1 MVRKLITAS
10 LICLATFYPS
20 ASFSQQ
26 PTSVQVNFE
35 DVDIKDFTKVVS
47 QAVGK
52 DIIVPPTLRGKIT
65 VISPKPIPKRELF
78 NLYIA
83 ALDEL
88 GYQIVDYGSYVKIV
102 RNRHAAREST
112 DIARGKLDGGD
123 RVLTYVYLPH
133 HLNILN
139 LQGLVRNMLS
149 DIGRVSFV
157 RDANA
162 IVVTDKEKNL
172 HRLMVI
178 LNRLDRTPVKLQ
190 IATFTLKN
198 ANAKDA
204 VKVLSAVLDRGF
216 AFDIARTVPI
226 PGRDYYHFA
235 VDERTN
241 TVFLVGTP
249 AVIERVKA
257 LLPHIDTPVSVKSGD
272 IHIVKLKYAFADD
285 TAKVLDS
292 LFKGVN
298 SRRYGLTGPVKVVA
312 DKGSNSLIILA
323 SPQDFSVVKDVISS
337 IDVKRPQVFVEVQI
351 VEMSMDKLL
360 QMGVEWKFLSRGEH
374 APFGGSLYG
383 NLPLQPG
390 YPSASPGLLLGI
402 AKWRNGTP
410 DIGLLLNAYA
420 KEGGVNVIATP
431 QILTLD
437 NEEAEINISK
447 VIPYS
452 TGLKYDANNNPV
464 ISYDYKDVGIVLKI
478 TPHITS
484 SDEVR
489 LKVYEKV
496 EDVVGYA
503 NADQTAPITSKREAK
518 TTVDVQDG
526 QTLVIGGLIKSKKLT
541 TIEKVP
547 ILGNIPIV
555 GNLFKKTGHQ
565 IEKTNLLV
573 FITPHVVR
581 NLEEENSLTA
591 SKIRAYINNI
601 KSIQESRKGIFSDF
615 KGFGK
620 FELNQEKEFN
630 VKNLN

>member
-1 MVRKLITAS
+1 MMRS
-10 LICLATFYPS
+10 LMLCALMSAFMLYPGIS
-20 ASFSQQ
+20 HSQE
-26 PTSVQVNFE
+26 PTSVQINFE
-35 DVDIKDFTKVVS
+35 DVDIKDFTKIVS
-47 QAVGK
+47 QTVGK
-52 DIIVPPTLRGKIT
+52 DIIVPPTLKGKIT
-65 VISPKPIPKRELF
+65 VISPKPIPKKELF
-78 NLYIA
+78 NLYVA

-88 GYQIVDYGSYVKIV
+88 GYQVVDYGNYVKIV
-102 RNRHAAREST
+102 RNRRAAKEST
-112 DIARGKLDGGD
+112 TVAEGNVDGGD
-123 RVLTYVYLPH
+123 RVLTYVYVPRH
-133 HLNILN
+133 INVFSI
-139 LQGLVRNMLS
+139 QGLVRHMLS

-157 RDANA
+157 KDSNA
-162 IVVTDKEKNL
+162 VVVTDKEKNIR
-172 HRLMVI
+172 RLLLI
-178 LNRLDRTPVKLQ
+178 LNRIDRSPIKLQ
-190 IATFTLKN
+190 IASFSLKH
-198 ANAKDA
+198 AKA
-204 VKVLSAVLDRGF
+204 KEVVKILSTILDKSF
-216 AFDIARTVPI
+216 AFDVAKTVLI

-235 VDERTN
+235 IDSRTN
-241 TVFLVGTP
+241 TVFVVGTP
-249 AVIERVKA
+249 GVIERIKT
-257 LLPHIDTPVSVKSGD
+257 LLSQVDTPTPVKEEN
-272 IHIVKLKYAFADD
+272 IHIYKLKYAFAED
-285 TAKVLDS
+285 TAKVLNA
-292 LFKGVN
+292 LFKETKN
-298 SRRYGLTGPVKVVA
+298 KNYGLTGPVKVVA

-323 SPQDFSVVKDVISS
+323 SSQDYMVVKDVISK

-360 QMGVEWKFLSRGEH
+360 QMGVEWKFLSRGDLT
-374 APFGGSLYG
+374 PFGGSLYG

-402 AKWRNGTP
+402 AKWREGTP

-452 TGLKYDANNNPV
+452 TGIKYDANNNPV

-484 SDEVR
+484 SGEVR
-489 LKVYEKV
+489 LKVYQRV

-541 TIEKVP
+541 TIERVP
-547 ILGNIPIV
+547 VLGSIPVI
-555 GNLFKKTGHQ
+555 GNLFRKTGHQ

-581 NLEEENSLTA
+581 SLQEENELTTR
-591 SKIRAYINNI
+591 KINAYRSNI
-601 KSIQESRKGIFSDF
+601 ESIQRERRGIFSDL

-620 FELNQEKEFN
+620 FELNQEIEFN
-630 VKNLN
+630 VKDLN

>member
-1 MVRKLITAS
+1 MVRKLISAS
-10 LICLATFYPS
+10 LLSLMLFSPPLAY
-20 ASFSQQ
+20 SQE
-26 PTSVQVNFE
+26 PGAVQVNFE

-47 QAVGK
+47 NAVGK
-52 DIIVPPTLRGKIT
+52 DIIVPPTLQGKIT
-65 VISPKPIPKRELF
+65 IISPKPIPKKELF
-78 NLYIA
+78 NLYVA

-88 GYQIVDYGSYVKIV
+88 GYQVVDYGNYVKIV
-102 RNRHAAREST
+102 RNRQIAREST
-112 DIARGKLDGGD
+112 TVARGRLDGGD
-123 RVLTYVYLPH
+123 RVLTYVFLPR
-133 HLNILN
+133 HLNVLN

-149 DIGRVSFV
+149 EIGRVSFV
-157 RDANA
+157 RDTNA

-190 IATFTLKN
+190 IATFTLKH
-198 ANAKDA
+198 ADAKEA
-204 VKVLSAVLDRGF
+204 VKVLSSVLDKGF

-241 TVFLVGTP
+241 TVYLVGTP
-249 AVIERVKA
+249 SVIERVKT
-257 LLPHIDTPVSVKSGD
+257 LIPHIDTPVSVKTGN
-272 IHIVKLKYAFADD
+272 IHIVRLKYAFAAD
-285 TAKVLDS
+285 TAKVLEN

-298 SRRYGLTGPVKVVA
+298 GKKYGLTGPVKVVA
-312 DKGSNSLIILA
+312 DKGSNSLIVLA

-360 QMGVEWKFLSRGEH
+360 QMGVEWKFLSRGNYV
-374 APFGGSLYG
+374 PFGGSLYG

-402 AKWRNGTP
+402 AKWRDGVP

-452 TGLKYDANNNPV
+452 TGIKYDANNNPV

-484 SDEVR
+484 SGEVR

-503 NADQTAPITSKREAK
+503 NADQTAPITSKREAR

-547 ILGNIPIV
+547 VLGNIPVI

-581 NLEEENSLTA
+581 NLQEENALTA
-591 SKIRAYINNI
+591 SKVKAYISNI
-601 KSIQESRKGIFSDF
+601 KSIQQSRKGIFSDI

-620 FELNQEKEFN
+620 FELNQEINFN